1 MTHKNIWDIVV
12 VGGANMDY
20 LVRGPKL
27 PRPGETVQGDFFQEA
42 PGGKG
47 ANQAVA
53 AARLGARVA
62 LVARVGAD
70 ERAKVILKRLKDEGV
85 DTKHV
90 TRDQEHLT
98 GVALVLVGE
107 GGEKEIL
114 TAPGANRQ
122 LSLSEVRDA
131 ATMIQSARIL
141 LTQLEVPL
149 EAVMLAGQL
158 AHLAGAK
165 IILDPAPPI
174 SLPDEF
180 LQLVSVIKPNAREAE
195 ALTGIPV
202 RDRNSAR
209 RAAKRLLK
217 RGVGAVAVQAGDQ
230 GNLLVT
236 SEEEHWL
243 PKVPVQSV
251 DATGA
256 GDAFAAAL
264 AVALLEGRS
273 WSEAGAWASA
283 AAALK
288 TTKIGAQAGLPT
300 RDQVLEL
307 LAKQEIRPQA

>member
-1 MTHKNIWDIVV
+1 MTHKNTWDIVV

-27 PRPGETVQGDFFQEA
+27 PKPGETVQGDTFQEA

-62 LVARVGAD
+62 LVARVGTD
-70 ERAKVILKRLKDEGV
+70 ERGKVILKRLKDEGV
-85 DTKHV
+85 DTRYV
-90 TRDQEHLT
+90 TRDREKLT
-98 GVALVLVGE
+98 GVALILVGE

-122 LSLSEVRDA
+122 LSVSEVRDA
-131 ATMIQSARIL
+131 ATAIQSARIL

-149 EAVMLAGQL
+149 EVVILAGQL
-158 AHLAGAK
+158 AHQAGAK
-165 IILDPAPPI
+165 IVLDPAPPI

-180 LQLVSVIKPNAREAE
+180 LQIVSVIKPNAREAE
-195 ALTGIPV
+195 ALTGVHV

-217 RGVGAVAVQAGDQ
+217 RGVGAVTVQAGER
-230 GNLLVT
+230 GNLLTT
-236 SEEEHWL
+236 SEEEYWL

-264 AVALLEGRS
+264 AVALLEERS

-288 TTKIGAQAGLPT
+288 TTKIGAPAWLPT
-300 RDQVLEL
+300 RDQVLAL
-307 LAKQEIRPQA
+307 LAK